1 MISKCKLLLTHLLS
15 NARYTT
21 LSMTSTSKYYSIWE
35 TKYFW
40 SYNNRSR
47 HLTYE
52 QYTWFLWCYK
62 KGFKTPTCC
71 CAVEAFCC
79 RSWEGLHWTF
89 TEKENCELILLT
101 DDTVE
106 YLPVRRIENPVGLA
120 GGEDERSCEP
130 IMVEH
135 LSADFQLFRKSP

>member
-1 MISKCKLLLTHLLS
+1 MS
-15 NARYTT
+15 NILGFCDAT
-21 LSMTSTSKYYSIWE
+21 
-35 TKYFW
+35 
-40 SYNNRSR
+40 
-47 HLTYE
+47 
-52 QYTWFLWCYK
+52 K

-71 CAVEAFCC
+71 CAVEALCC
-79 RSWEGLHWTF
+79 RSWEGLDWTF
-89 TEKENCELILLT
+89 AEKRVLLT

-135 LSADFQLFRKSP
+135 LSADFQQFRKSPYDLALWTDKGQVETHRRGRL